1 MKKTARLTG
10 KLYWGNWRFL
20 LALLGLMLFYLWYAT
35 RSMPPGSYSA
45 FMNLYDGNA
54 SVSSTALAFG
64 LENPKQY
71 ADMDAV
77 YQAYISANGP
87 FFYRK
92 SITNGGPAVFFIVM
106 VLSLWVVNHSINGS
120 TCRVLLMQGC
130 RRLPVYT
137 GLLLTYLLSVLLCCG
152 CGLAITLL
160 TRPIDYA
167 LLSEAYIR
175 RSLVCWVLF
184 TVEAAALL
192 AVPAFTLKMTWA
204 ILTDL
209 GLLVLL
215 SILRPLRALLSPA
228 ILSADE
234 LWEAEGFS
242 LHAGSAIPIAA
253 VIIVLSAVSM
263 AMVFRRKEF
272 SPPVS

>member
-10 KLYWGNWRFL
+10 KLYWLNWRFL
-20 LALLGLMLFYLWYAT
+20 LTLLGLSLFYLWYAT
-35 RSMPPGSYSA
+35 RSMPPSSYSA
-45 FMNLYDGNA
+45 FMNFYDGNA
-54 SVSSTALAFG
+54 SASSTALAFG
-64 LENPKQY
+64 LDDPKQY
-71 ADMDAV
+71 ADLDAV

-106 VLSLWVVNHSINGS
+106 VLSLWVINHAMHGS
-120 TCRVLLMQGC
+120 ACRNLLMQGC
-130 RRLPVYT
+130 RRLPVCA

-152 CGLAITLL
+152 CGLAVTLL

-167 LLSEAYIR
+167 MLSEAYLR

-215 SILRPLRALLSPA
+215 SILRPLRALVSPA

-242 LHAGSAIPIAA
+242 LSAGSAIPVAA
-253 VIIVLSAVSM
+253 VIIILSAVSM
-263 AMVFRRKEF
+263 AAVFRRKDF
-272 SPPVS
+272 SP

>member
-1 MKKTARLTG
+1 MKKTAKLTG
-10 KLYWGNWRFL
+10 KLCWGNWRFL
-20 LALLGLMLFYLWYAT
+20 LAILGLMLFYLWYAA
-35 RSMPPGSYSA
+35 RSMPPSSYSA

-71 ADMDAV
+71 ADLDAV

-120 TCRVLLMQGC
+120 PCRVLLMQGC
-130 RRLPVYT
+130 RRIPVCA
-137 GLLLTYLLSVLLCCG
+137 GLLLTYLLSVLLCCCG
-152 CGLAITLL
+152 GLAVTLL

-167 LLSEAYIR
+167 ALSEAYIR
-175 RSLVCWVLF
+175 RTLACWVLF
-184 TVEAAALL
+184 VMEAAALL

-204 ILTDL
+204 VLTDL

-215 SILRPLRALLSPA
+215 SILRPLRALVSPA
-228 ILSADE
+228 ILSADA

-242 LHAGSAIPIAA
+242 LHTGAAVPVAA
-253 VIIVLSAVSM
+253 VIIVLSVVSM
-263 AMVFRRKEF
+263 VMVFRRKEF
-272 SPPVS
+272 SPPIP